1 MLSTQRPLPTTQLNS
16 GANIEGVSSDKLEEL
31 RMLRR
36 TQKRK
41 SVAVDGGLEGLDP
54 AYIQMDKKYLEKL
67 RQDEQAAATR
77 ATVLCKPG
85 TDFSF
90 AIKLFNDHILK
101 VEVERAKQQQTSAA
115 AGHEDSHSRSNGGSS
130 SSAAAA
136 AAKRPRPED
145 AHRPSGGVSGAAG
158 TVGGAPRIGGS
169 SSAAASA
176 LAAVDNRKPI
186 IIVPMGASG
195 TISSINAGDLLEDGK
210 YITIE
215 EKRKSGGQ
223 REKERYIT
231 RTLSNG
237 LKGKYLL
244 VDSPKFDPKDWD
256 RVVAVFVLGQTWQFK
271 DWPDKYAKPVELFSR
286 VLGVHLTMDDRA
298 VDPNVLSWNCKVL
311 KINQF
316 KRHLDAGA
324 VNEFWAYLDDFM
336 RLQKPALYNGLLS
349 GGTTSSNAT
358 AVAAAAV
365 AAGNASGSVH
375 GHKDHRSSSSSSS
388 SSKRPIMGSSSNGGA
403 K

>member
-1 MLSTQRPLPTTQLNS
+1 
-16 GANIEGVSSDKLEEL
+16 
-31 RMLRR
+31 MLRR

-101 VEVERAKQQQTSAA
+101 VEVERAKQQTSAA
-115 AGHEDSHSRSNGGSS
+115 AGHDDSHSRSNGGSS

-136 AAKRPRPED
+136 AASKRPRPED
-145 AHRPSGGVSGAAG
+145 THRHNNGVSGAAG
-158 TVGGAPRIGGS
+158 AVGGVPRTGGS

-176 LAAVDNRKPI
+176 LTAVDNRKPI
-186 IIVPMGASG
+186 IIVPMGAAG
-195 TISSINAGDLLEDGK
+195 TISSINAGDFLEDGK
-210 YITIE
+210 YMTIE

-237 LKGKYLL
+237 MKGKYLL

-271 DWPDKYAKPVELFSR
+271 DWPDKYAKPVELFTR

-358 AVAAAAV
+358 AVAAAA
-365 AAGNASGSVH
+365 AAATASSSTH
-375 GHKDHRSSSSSSS
+375 GHKDHRSSSSSKRPTSS
-388 SSKRPIMGSSSNGGA
+388 SSSSSSSSNGGA
-403 K
+403 R

>member
-1 MLSTQRPLPTTQLNS
+1 
-16 GANIEGVSSDKLEEL
+16 
-31 RMLRR
+31 
-36 TQKRK
+36 
-41 SVAVDGGLEGLDP
+41 
-54 AYIQMDKKYLEKL
+54 MDKKYLEKL

-115 AGHEDSHSRSNGGSS
+115 AGHEDSQSRSNGGSS

-145 AHRPSGGVSGAAG
+145 THRNKGGGGGSGATG
-158 TVGGAPRIGGS
+158 TVGGVPRVGVS
-169 SSAAASA
+169 SSAAAS
-176 LAAVDNRKPI
+176 AVDNRKPI

-195 TISSINAGDLLEDGK
+195 TISSINAADLLEDGK
-210 YITIE
+210 YVTIE

-237 LKGKYLL
+237 MKGKYLL

-365 AAGNASGSVH
+365 TASSSSHSHGHGHGH
-375 GHKDHRSSSSSSS
+375 GHKDHRSSSSSKRPVMGSS
-388 SSKRPIMGSSSNGGA
+388 SSSSSSSSNGGA
-403 K
+403 R